1 MQEPSISEKLVQ
13 ALNVLDPVSEFLQ
26 GPAPAAKDRA
36 AAEAFLA
43 NAPSLFGHQ
52 LPLEKL
58 LLSLDVA
65 VSAIQADPSFGA
77 GYAYVAAALYRIGF
91 ADTDIYAEDTLAN
104 ALPWAQ
110 RGTDID
116 PLSREAWE
124 VLTEIHCYR
133 GDFAAAEK
141 SLGQIFARWGD
152 GDVYARTAFLF
163 FRLQGDVD
171 QAMNWGALA
180 WQQEWD
186 SARLIQTLFSLGQ
199 LYRDNGRLR
208 QAADTYRVLCEHD
221 GANMWG
227 HHFWAKAEFEL
238 GNLKVALDANSR
250 AIDLGGGH
258 ALRGFQEEIKHA
270 IGRAKMGLKPI
281 TSQVAKAQVVAA
293 PPVLSKAEGPPA
305 VVAAPPAIGKVTA
318 APPALSKVEGPPAIG
333 KVVAAPA
340 AKSTRV
346 VVAPPPAKK
355 SEVVAAPPVLGKT
368 EGPAKAP
375 PPAKPAVKPPTS
387 RMPLKK
393 RGPARGG
400 SGDDL

>member
-1 MQEPSISEKLVQ
+1 MQ

-26 GPAPAAKDRA
+26 GPAASGERG
-36 AAEAFLA
+36 AAELA
-43 NAPSLFGHQ
+43 
-52 LPLEKL
+52 LEKL

-65 VSAIQADPSFGA
+65 VSAIQADPSYGA

-91 ADTDIYAEDTLAN
+91 DDTDIYAEDTLSN

-124 VLTEIHCYR
+124 VITEIHCYR
-133 GDFAAAEK
+133 GDFDAAEK
-141 SLGQIFARWGD
+141 SLGEIFTRWGD

-163 FRLQGDVD
+163 FRLQGDAD

-186 SARLIQTLFSLGQ
+186 NERLIQTLFALGQ

-258 ALRGFQEEIKHA
+258 ALRGFHEEIKHA
-270 IGRAKMGLKPI
+270 IGRARMGLKPI
-281 TSQVAKAQVVAA
+281 TSQVTKGPVV
-293 PPVLSKAEGPPA
+293 
-305 VVAAPPAIGKVTA
+305 A

-333 KVVAAPA
+333 KVVVAPPAIGKVVAAPPA
-340 AKSTRV
+340 RPTRV
-346 VVAPPPAKK
+346 VAAPPVKK
-355 SEVVAAPPVLGKT
+355 SEVVAAPPVRSKVP
-368 EGPAKAP
+368 GPTKAP
-375 PPAKPAVKPPTS
+375 PPAKIVAKPPTA
-387 RMPLKK
+387 RLPLKK
-393 RGPARGG
+393 RGPARGT

>member
-1 MQEPSISEKLVQ
+1 MPEPSISEKLVQ
-13 ALNVLDPVSEFLQ
+13 ALNVLDPVSEFLR
-26 GPAPAAKDRA
+26 GPAPAAGNRA
-36 AAEAFLA
+36 SAEAFLA

-52 LPLEKL
+52 LSLEQL

-91 ADTDIYAEDTLAN
+91 ADTDIYAEETLSN

-124 VLTEIHCYR
+124 VLTEIHCFR
-133 GDFAAAEK
+133 GDFGAAEK
-141 SLGQIFARWGD
+141 SLGEIFTRWGD

-163 FRLQGDVD
+163 FRLQGDAD

-186 SARLIQTLFSLGQ
+186 NERLIQTLFSLGQ

-221 GANMWG
+221 HSNLWG

-238 GNLKVALDANSR
+238 GNLKAALDANSR
-250 AIDLGGGH
+250 AIELGGGH
-258 ALRGFQEEIKHA
+258 ALRGFQEEINHA

-281 TSQVAKAQVVAA
+281 TTQIAKG
-293 PPVLSKAEGPPA
+293 K
-305 VVAAPPAIGKVTA
+305 VVAAPPAIGKVVA
-318 APPALSKVEGPPAIG
+318 APPPAIG
-333 KVVAAPA
+333 KVVAAP
-340 AKSTRV
+340 
-346 VVAPPPAKK
+346 PPAIGK
-355 SEVVAAPPVLGKT
+355 VVAAPP
-368 EGPAKAP
+368 AKAP
-375 PPAKPAVKPPTS
+375 TAPLPKPAS
-387 RMPLKK
+387 RRPSSGLPLKK
-393 RGPARGG
+393 RGPARGA